1 MRTAQNGNARDEVF
15 DKEYHIIADEIKELK
30 KKKAKVVRKRQL
42 AESYDQRMQDMES
55 YMKKA
60 RYLKKEFDDD
70 LVRRLLR
77 AIRVINESKIEIQ
90 FQSGIVIT
98 QRMDFED

>member
-1 MRTAQNGNARDEVF
+1 
-15 DKEYHIIADEIKELK
+15 
-30 KKKAKVVRKRQL
+30 
-42 AESYDQRMQDMES
+42 MQDMEI

-70 LVRRLLR
+70 LVRQLLR
-77 AIRVINESKIEIQ
+77 AVKVINESKIERQ